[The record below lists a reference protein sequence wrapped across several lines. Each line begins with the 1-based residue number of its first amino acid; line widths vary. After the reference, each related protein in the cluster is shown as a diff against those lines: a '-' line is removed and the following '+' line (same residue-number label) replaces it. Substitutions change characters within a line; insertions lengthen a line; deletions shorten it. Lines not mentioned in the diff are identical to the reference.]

1 MIPRLWFPYICGM
14 KLRISNQSLR
24 LRINQDDLIQLT
36 ALGELKEEFGNHAMG
51 SFKYSL
57 LVNKAELI
65 DIKILD
71 NDIKVLIPESYV
83 KEWNETDKVS
93 FEQQVSDIRILL
105 EKDFQCLSDR
115 PHEDES
121 RNFQNPKSQH

>member
-1 MIPRLWFPYICGM
+1 M
-14 KLRISNQSLR
+14 KLRITNQSLR
-24 LRINQDDLIQLT
+24 LRINQDDLAHLT
-36 ALGELKEEFGNHAMG
+36 ALGELKEQLGNEITG

-57 LVNKAELI
+57 LIHQAEDI
-65 DIKILD
+65 DIKISH
-71 NDIKVLIPESYV
+71 NDIKVLIPEPYV